1 MPVLRKSC
9 FILGVLPVL
18 TFAAQAQD
26 VTPDED
32 EGWQAEVEIGLILR
46 SGNTESQSWKGKM
59 NIARE
64 IELWR
69 HQGEFDYYRQETETV
84 EGESVVDADR
94 VFASAQTNRVFAEN
108 QDSSLF
114 VYGSF
119 EDDRFS
125 SYEYQS
131 TIAAGYGNRYTW
143 REGLFADFEAGPGYS
158 YDKRRDTGES
168 EGELIVRLAG
178 RLNWDIS
185 ESARFTQSVSAE
197 VGDENTRTRAVST
210 VTANLNSALAL
221 RLSLTMTHNDTVYEQ
236 DSGRI
241 PDKLDTETAVTV
253 VYSF

>member
-1 MPVLRKSC
+1 MSLVKKGCLSIC
-9 FILGVLPVL
+9 VLPAL
-18 TFAAQAQD
+18 TLVTQAHA
-26 VTPDED
+26 VTPEED
-32 EGWQAEVEIGLILR
+32 EGWKAEVEVGLILR
-46 SGNTESQSWKGKM
+46 SGNTESQSWKGKL

-69 HQGEFDYYRQETETV
+69 HQGEFDYYRQESETLA
-84 EGESVVDADR
+84 GENVVDADR
-94 VFASAQTNRVFAEN
+94 FFASAQTNRIFAN
-108 QDSSLF
+108 NPDSSLF
-114 VYGSF
+114 LYGSY

-143 REGLFADFEAGPGYS
+143 HDGLFADFEAGPGYS
-158 YDKRRDTGES
+158 YSKRRDSGES
-168 EGELIVRLAG
+168 DGELIVRLAG

-185 ESARFTQSVSAE
+185 ETARFTQSISTE
-197 VGDENTRTRAVST
+197 VGDDNTRTRAVST

-221 RLSLTMTHNDTVYEQ
+221 RVSLTMTHNNTVYVQ
-236 DSGRI
+236 DSGRV

>member
-1 MPVLRKSC
+1 MPVRIKGYVGLC
-9 FILGVLPVL
+9 VLPVL
-18 TFAAQAQD
+18 AFAAQAQA

-32 EGWQAEVEIGLILR
+32 EGWKAEVEVGLILR

-59 NIARE
+59 SIARE

-69 HQGEFDYYRQETETV
+69 HQGEFDYYRQESETLDGV
-84 EGESVVDADR
+84 SVVDADR
-94 VFASAQTNRVFAEN
+94 VFASAQTNRIFAGN
-108 QDSSLF
+108 PDSSVFL
-114 VYGSF
+114 YGSY

-131 TIAAGYGNRYTW
+131 TVAAGYGNRYAW
-143 REGLFADFEAGPGYS
+143 REGLFADFEIGPGYS

-185 ESARFTQSVSAE
+185 DNARFTQSVSTE

-236 DSGRI
+236 DSGRV